1 VSDGALLKTYD
12 KETGVGVLSVTFSP
26 DGRLIAWGRWDATL
40 VVARNQFPVGA
51 PVKPPQPLAPLKGD
65 ADSDGKVTISDAMIV
80 LRIAVGLQEA
90 TEAQLRA
97 GDIDGNG
104 KIDIS
109 DVIRI
114 LRSAIGLE
122 RL

>member
-1 VSDGALLKTYD
+1 
-12 KETGVGVLSVTFSP
+12 
-26 DGRLIAWGRWDATL
+26 
-40 VVARNQFPVGA
+40 
-51 PVKPPQPLAPLKGD
+51 
-65 ADSDGKVTISDAMIV
+65 VTISDAVIA

-104 KIDIS
+104 KIDVL
-109 DVIRI
+109 DAMKI
-114 LRSAIGLE
+114 LRAAIGLE

>member
-1 VSDGALLKTYD
+1 LLKTYD
-12 KETGVGVLSVTFSP
+12 EETRGGVLSITYSP
-26 DGRLIAWGRWDATL
+26 DGRLIAWGRGDATL
-40 VVARNQFPVGA
+40 VVARNPFPVGA
-51 PVKPPQPLAPLKGD
+51 PVKPPQPLAPVKGD
-65 ADSDGKVTISDAMIV
+65 ANLDGEVSVSDVMVA

-104 KIDIS
+104 KIDVL
-109 DVIRI
+109 DAMKI
-114 LRSAIGLE
+114 LRGAIGLE